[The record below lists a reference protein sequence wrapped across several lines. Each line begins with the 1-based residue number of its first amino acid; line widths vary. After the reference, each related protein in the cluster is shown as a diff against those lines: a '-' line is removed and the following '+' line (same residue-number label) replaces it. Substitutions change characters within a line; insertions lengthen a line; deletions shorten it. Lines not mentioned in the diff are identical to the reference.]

1 MSGIRSLTR
10 AALPEYVYAS
20 IPSTGLYFHK
30 SVTFYVA
37 HPGAARKHF
46 CVQSGEH
53 SCRHDR
59 INARAFFRNA
69 GSKAVMAALKGRSTF
84 GVTPRTGCSA

>member
-37 HPGAARKHF
+37 HP
-46 CVQSGEH
+46 
-53 SCRHDR
+53 
-59 INARAFFRNA
+59 
-69 GSKAVMAALKGRSTF
+69 
-84 GVTPRTGCSA
+84 